1 MTPRSR
7 VIVGRVRTKDAG
19 TRSWVPVGTAALG
32 GRAATARPRYDGDVK
47 EDEQNPWRRIS
58 RRLAYENSWLQLY
71 HDDVVR
77 PDGTPGIYGVVH
89 FRHRA
94 IGVVPLDTERD
105 RILLVGQFRY
115 TLERYSW
122 EIPEGGGRF
131 DESPEEAARRELAE
145 ETGYTG
151 GTWREL
157 CRCDLSNSVTDE
169 VAVMFVATDLVA
181 GTATPE
187 GTEQIQTRWVS
198 FDEALAM
205 IARGEILD
213 AMTIIPIQQLALE
226 RVANARPT
234 GRA

>member
-1 MTPRSR
+1 VS
-7 VIVGRVRTKDAG
+7 
-19 TRSWVPVGTAALG
+19 
-32 GRAATARPRYDGDVK
+32 
-47 EDEQNPWRRIS
+47 EHEQNPWRRKS
-58 RRLAYENSWLQLY
+58 RRLAYENPWIELY
-71 HDDVVR
+71 HDEVVR
-77 PDGTPGIYGVVH
+77 PDGQPGIYGVVH

-94 IGVVPLDTERD
+94 IGVVPLDTEGD
-105 RILLVGQFRY
+105 RVLLVGQFRY
-115 TLERYSW
+115 TLDRYSW

-145 ETGYTG
+145 ETGYSG

-169 VAVMFVATDLVA
+169 TAVMFVATNLVA

-187 GTEQIQTRWVS
+187 GTEQIQMRWIP

-205 IARGEILD
+205 IARGEITD

-226 RVANARPT
+226 RSATR
-234 GRA
+234 G